1 MKIYFIRHGESE
13 YNLAQR
19 HSGWTQVELTEQGKA
34 QAESLR
40 TYLSKISFDK
50 LYVSDLKRAIQTSQL
65 AIPGSNAEQTP
76 LLREYSTGKL
86 AGRLVSECAECYG
99 EAYKQARATLDY
111 TPFDGENPDMIEK
124 RARDFLDMA
133 VGTGYQTIAAFSHA
147 GFLRTVAGCVLGMR
161 LSPMKIRSANCM
173 VEIVEYVDGQW
184 RLDSWIN
191 PAELTR

>member
-1 MKIYFIRHGESE
+1 MKIYFIRHGESD

-86 AGRLVSECAECYG
+86 AGNDLVPADFRKLRQHAALAFGIGGGGAEN
-99 EAYKQARATLDY
+99 A
-111 TPFDGENPDMIEK
+111 P
-124 RARDFLDMA
+124 
-133 VGTGYQTIAAFSHA
+133 A
-147 GFLRTVAGCVLGMR
+147 GKG
-161 LSPMKIRSANCM
+161 
-173 VEIVEYVDGQW
+173 
-184 RLDSWIN
+184 
-191 PAELTR
+191 